1 MRPEMELLI
10 QKMNKELEMYEDHVS
25 GQMGRYIE
33 SYVQGSQGEAQEERA
48 EAASRLRSLC
58 DESKPLTWVYL
69 QSAALQIDFRPEA
82 MRDFLIKVRACS
94 GLTVYNKSFILA
106 QSSNLIFRHPQM
118 NSMDNSVA
126 MEELLEWVCE
136 NFEQKTGMELTEIPC
151 NQRNQNLVVVV
162 TSQLIAIEHG
172 PTKITLGRCATLI
185 RQMGKRVLLINTAE
199 MISGVGMVPWYK
211 AKLGM
216 YDKKFLAYEEQVWKG
231 TRIPFYQCEQ
241 IMPDVEEY
249 RALLTQVI
257 RLKPCMVISIG
268 ANSIFAN
275 ICRKL
280 VPTLAVGTFPST
292 LVHTLMRYQTLGR
305 PIEEYDR
312 IFLKR
317 RGKTEDHVIEGVFTS
332 DLREETEVVSRQDWQ
347 IPNDAFVMAVVG
359 GRLDDEVTD
368 EFLAML
374 ESVINDGTF
383 VIFVGLDKEYE
394 ARLIRYPILEKHSR
408 LLGFQKDT
416 LALCG
421 QYDLY
426 VNPHRRGGGTS
437 SVEAMSKG
445 VPVVTTAFGD
455 VSVNA
460 GEAFCVRDYNEMR
473 EQILRYRKDR
483 EFYRQMSELA
493 KQRTEVL
500 LDSEGEFVRIIHEV
514 EHREFVRRMHKNAT
528 FKNVGENEPT
538 REPFFLY

>member
-1 MRPEMELLI
+1 MKPELELLI

-25 GQMGRYIE
+25 SQMGAYITE
-33 SYVQGSQGEAQEERA
+33 YVQKMQDEPEQERV
-48 EAASRLRSLC
+48 AAANLLRSLC
-58 DESKPLTWVYL
+58 DESKALSWVYL
-69 QSAALQIDFRPEA
+69 QSAALQIDFQPEA
-82 MRDFLIKVRACS
+82 MYDFLIKVRGCT

-106 QSSNLIFRHPQM
+106 QASNLIFRHSEM
-118 NSMDNSVA
+118 NSMDNTVA
-126 MEELLEWVCE
+126 MEELMEWVCE
-136 NFEQKTGMELTEIPC
+136 NFEQRTGMELTEIPFDE
-151 NQRNQNLVVVV
+151 RNQNLVVVV

-185 RQMGKRVLLINTAE
+185 RQMGKKVLLINTAE
-199 MISGVGMVPWYK
+199 MTSGVGMVPWYK

-216 YDKKFLAYEEQVWKG
+216 YLKKFLSYEKQMWKG
-231 TRIPFYQCEQ
+231 IRIPFYQCEQ
-241 IMPDVEEY
+241 IMPDIEEY

-275 ICRKL
+275 MCRKL

-292 LVHTLMRYQTLGR
+292 LAPTLMRYQTLGR
-305 PIEEYDR
+305 PIEDYDR
-312 IFLKR
+312 TFLKR
-317 RGKTEDHVIEGVFTS
+317 RGKTEDSVIEGVFTS
-332 DLREETEVVSRQDWQ
+332 DLREETEVASRQDWQ
-347 IPNDAFVMAVVG
+347 IPSDAFVMAVVG

-368 EFLAML
+368 EFLTML

-394 ARLIRYPILEKHSR
+394 ARLIRYPVLAKHSR

-416 LALCG
+416 LALCR

-437 SVEAMSKG
+437 CVEAMSKG

-473 EQILRYRKDR
+473 EQILRYRKDQ
-483 EFYRQMSELA
+483 EFYGHMSELA
-493 KQRTEVL
+493 RKRAEVL
-500 LDSEGEFVRIIHEV
+500 LDSDGEFVRIMHEV
-514 EHREFVRRMHKNAT
+514 ERREFVRRTHENAGDG
-528 FKNVGENEPT
+528 N
-538 REPFFLY
+538 